1 MGLVE
6 CRFKQFYIENSPYYL
21 GIIQNLS
28 KMDVTVFYVSPWMML
43 GLILGTVY
51 FVLVLLGYENRNENK
66 TRKKSEDVL
75 TSLRR
80 TPRDVTGQKKV
91 QTAEEKPG
99 FVVQRKESDEHELGA
114 RKQIDETS
122 CSYQRSSPY
131 QTTTAFEARKSKVAP
146 VDNEKGEELQ
156 VENSLEASK
165 IEDILQSQDALHL
178 QEFNVPEGFIT
189 QRLRI
194 RASSHG
200 SDHSREDSEETV
212 EKTDCLESSTDKE
225 TELCEIVSETVSNSV
240 GSVPVGQIFNDTVV
254 PDVNEQPTESND
266 AMESTA
272 IKESGIFGDF
282 ADLMVAKAKE
292 GAFHKIDLESKAN
305 IYADEISSR
314 IVSDA
319 IGQFANSSLSGPEDF
334 DTSEVQ
340 ELHSFAENVV
350 KSLMDGASDNV
361 SLFKDV
367 VAFAQDVSEQ
377 VILEGI
383 EQYTTTEK
391 LEQGRRQKISLS
403 EMKLFSEGI
412 VSEVVSEGIEEAIRE
427 GENVKGNNF
436 AGNSVLEPGHADL
449 ADQTVTVSSSIQPQ
463 ICGIVENLVNGA
475 IYEALLRAKAQC
487 SEKSL
492 QDSKLEGCAQ
502 EILESQ
508 VNDTVQE
515 LIVSALHQAA
525 DLKELQSQERDEPN
539 RQDKSELESQM
550 ETFVDDTLD
559 AAVTEAAG
567 KVQIE
572 QCVSDQE
579 GKVLNGHVDLT
590 LEQDVHQQ
598 SDNVHQISV
607 KLADDDEKTNE
618 TEDQGVDL
626 VPSRECM
633 NGKELNLK
641 ETKTNEQNDYWRRS
655 LIMDLEDNEEFDES
669 FESEKSRPSAEK
681 EAVSDEDESEEFI
694 DSSEDEVIDHAEDAK
709 LGAVG
714 GSSAAKFKDGNSDA
728 DDISED
734 ELDDDNDDEEED
746 LLFAGQT
753 MEDGLC
759 VSKPKEKRKS
769 RKKSKSLPRARIQSG
784 WYLWGGEGKEGN
796 LSSPHPPCSF
806 NIYSNPVNTQE
817 AIQFLK
823 ATCRRFI

>member
-21 GIIQNLS
+21 GIIQDLS

-75 TSLRR
+75 TSSTR

-99 FVVQRKESDEHELGA
+99 FVVQRKESDEHESGA
-114 RKQIDETS
+114 RKQIDET
-122 CSYQRSSPY
+122 CSYQRSSSY
-131 QTTTAFEARKSKVAP
+131 QTTTAFDARKSKVAP

-165 IEDILQSQDALHL
+165 IEDILQSQDALCL

-212 EKTDCLESSTDKE
+212 EKTDGLESSTDKE

-240 GSVPVGQIFNDTVV
+240 GSAPVGQIFNDSVV
-254 PDVNEQPTESND
+254 PDINEQPTESND

-492 QDSKLEGCAQ
+492 EDSKLEGCAQ

-515 LIVSALHQAA
+515 LIVSALHRAA

-572 QCVSDQE
+572 QCASDQE

-655 LIMDLEDNEEFDES
+655 LIMDLKDNEEFDES
-669 FESEKSRPSAEK
+669 FESEKSRPSAGK

-714 GSSAAKFKDGNSDA
+714 GSSAAKYKDGNSDA

-753 MEDGLC
+753 MVDGLC

-784 WYLWGGEGKEGN
+784 LYLWGGEGKEGN
-796 LSSPHPPCSF
+796 LSSLHPPCSF

>member
-1 MGLVE
+1 LGLVE
-6 CRFKQFYIENSPYYL
+6 CRFKQFYIQNSPYYL

-75 TSLRR
+75 TSSTR

-99 FVVQRKESDEHELGA
+99 FVVQRKESDEHKSGA

-131 QTTTAFEARKSKVAP
+131 QTTTAFDARKSKVAP

-165 IEDILQSQDALHL
+165 IEDILPSQDALYL
-178 QEFNVPEGFIT
+178 PEFNVPEGFIT

-200 SDHSREDSEETV
+200 SDHSREDSEETM
-212 EKTDCLESSTDKE
+212 EKTDSLESSTDKE

-240 GSVPVGQIFNDTVV
+240 SSAPLGQIFNDTVV
-254 PDVNEQPTESND
+254 PNINGQPTESNNA
-266 AMESTA
+266 AMESTEL
-272 IKESGIFGDF
+272 KESGIFGDF
-282 ADLMVAKAKE
+282 ADIMVAKAKE
-292 GAFHKIDLESKAN
+292 SAFHKIDLESKAN

-314 IVSDA
+314 IVTDA
-319 IGQFANSSLSGPEDF
+319 IGEFANSSLSGPEDF

-383 EQYTTTEK
+383 EQYATTEK
-391 LEQGRRQKISLS
+391 LEQGRKQKISLS

-427 GENVKGNNF
+427 GENVKENNF
-436 AGNSVLEPGHADL
+436 ASNSMLEPGHADL
-449 ADQTVTVSSSIQPQ
+449 ADQTVNVSSSIQPQ

-492 QDSKLEGCAQ
+492 EDSELEGCAQ

-515 LIVSALHQAA
+515 LIVSALHQAV
-525 DLKELQSQERDEPN
+525 DLKELESQEGDELN

-598 SDNVHQISV
+598 SDNVRQIPV
-607 KLADDDEKTNE
+607 KLADDGEKTNE
-618 TEDQGVDL
+618 TEDQGFDL
-626 VPSRECM
+626 VPSMEYM

-669 FESEKSRPSAEK
+669 FESEKFRPSTEK
-681 EAVSDEDESEEFI
+681 ETLSDEDASEEFI

-714 GSSAAKFKDGNSDA
+714 GSSAAKYEDGDSDV

-734 ELDDDNDDEEED
+734 ELDDDDDEDDEDDEED

-753 MEDGLC
+753 MVDGLC

-784 WYLWGGEGKEGN
+784 WYLGGGGGGGGGEGRKPFFPTPS
-796 LSSPHPPCSF
+796 LLFQYIFKPS
-806 NIYSNPVNTQE
+806 
-817 AIQFLK
+817 
-823 ATCRRFI
+823 